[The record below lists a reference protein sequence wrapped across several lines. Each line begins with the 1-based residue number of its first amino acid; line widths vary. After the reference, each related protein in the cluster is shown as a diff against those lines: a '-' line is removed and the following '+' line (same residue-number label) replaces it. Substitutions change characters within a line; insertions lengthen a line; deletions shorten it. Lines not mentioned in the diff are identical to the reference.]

1 MHSLPGEENRAG
13 INETLSPRVAFPF
26 ASSVL
31 DREQTCVSLQS
42 QGFDIVV
49 NGGFHPQLG
58 LPSMAPAAGARLG
71 T

>member
-1 MHSLPGEENRAG
+1 MRRSSPGIG
-13 INETLSPRVAFPF
+13 FPF
-26 ASSVL
+26 AGDVSDL
-31 DREQTCVSLQS
+31 EQTCLFLRS

-49 NGGFHPQLG
+49 NGGFHPPASR